1 MTIQN
6 PTKAFLAL
14 VGLICIT
21 VLLAIHAINEATG
34 TGMIGTI
41 IGYVVGNTV
50 GAKTNTPIEPIVGP
64 KNDDI

>member
-64 KNDDI
+64 KNDDL

>member
-21 VLLAIHAINEATG
+21 VLLAIGAIQEATG

-50 GAKTNTPIEPIVGP
+50 GAKTNTPIDPIVGP
-64 KNDDI
+64 KE

>member
-64 KNDDI
+64 KE

>member
-14 VGLICIT
+14 VGLICLT
-21 VLLAIHAINEATG
+21 VLLALGSISESTG

-41 IGYVVGNTV
+41 VGYVVGNTV
-50 GAKTNTPIEPIVGP
+50 GARTKTPIDPSVGP
-64 KNDDI
+64 RDGQ

>member
-21 VLLAIHAINEATG
+21 VLLALDAISEATG

-41 IGYVVGNTV
+41 IGYIVGNTV
-50 GAKTNTPIEPIVGP
+50 GAKQNIPIDPIVGP
-64 KNDDI
+64 RRD

>member
-14 VGLICIT
+14 VGLICLT
-21 VLLAIHAINEATG
+21 VLLALGSISESTG

-50 GAKTNTPIEPIVGP
+50 GARSKTPIDPIVGP
-64 KNDDI
+64 RDEQ

>member
-21 VLLAIHAINEATG
+21 VLLAINAISEATG

-64 KNDDI
+64 KE

>member
-21 VLLAIHAINEATG
+21 VLLAIGAIQEATG

-50 GAKTNTPIEPIVGP
+50 GAKQNVPIDPIVGP
-64 KNDDI
+64 KE